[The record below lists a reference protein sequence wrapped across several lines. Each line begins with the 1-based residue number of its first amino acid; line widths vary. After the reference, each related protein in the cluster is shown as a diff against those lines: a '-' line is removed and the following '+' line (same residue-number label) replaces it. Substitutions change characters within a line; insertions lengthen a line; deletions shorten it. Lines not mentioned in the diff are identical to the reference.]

1 MALAVQTQL
10 ADIETMEI
18 ELLLEGVYRLYGCDF
33 RNYALASLRRRI
45 WNSVRTESCSTISGL
60 QEKILHDRDCME
72 RFLVQLS
79 VSVTSVFRDPEFYL
93 SLREKVIPLMKA
105 YPFVRVWHAGCATGE
120 EVYSMAILLWEEG
133 LYDRARIYATDMN
146 ELVLA
151 KARDGLINVND
162 MPEYEAN
169 YKTAGG
175 KAQLSDYYTAKYDG
189 AIFRSS
195 LKRNIVFAEHNLV
208 TDSSFNEFNIIFCR
222 NVMIYFNSTLQ
233 ARVHD
238 LLYSSLRRLG
248 ILALGRK
255 ESLKGATPHERSY
268 EELDAREKIY
278 RKVA

>member
-1 MALAVQTQL
+1 MALAVQTQTS
-10 ADIETMEI
+10 DIETLEI
-18 ELLLEGVYRLYGCDF
+18 ELLLEGIYRLYGCDF
-33 RNYALASLRRRI
+33 RNYAMASLRRRV
-45 WNSVRTESCSTISGL
+45 WNAVRGEGLTSVSGL
-60 QEKILHDRDCME
+60 QEKLFHDREAME
-72 RFLVQLS
+72 RFLIQLS

-93 SLREKVIPLMKA
+93 AIREKVIPLMKA

-133 LYDRARIYATDMN
+133 LYERARIYATDMN

-151 KARDGLINVND
+151 KARDGIINAND
-162 MPEYEAN
+162 LNEYESN
-169 YKTAGG
+169 YKAAGG

-195 LKRNIVFAEHNLV
+195 LKKHIVFAEHNLV

-248 ILALGRK
+248 VLALGRK
-255 ESLKGATPHERSY
+255 ESLKGATPHERAY
-268 EELDAREKIY
+268 EELDPREKIY